1 MECVKGFCYSV
12 HHRQGQL
19 EHLGKDI
26 VKVCLNLHM
35 LTIINF
41 QNRIQYDL

>member
-1 MECVKGFCYSV
+1 MECVKGSCYSV
-12 HHRQGQL
+12 YHRQDQL
-19 EHLGKDI
+19 EHLDKDI